1 MQRLAVRL
9 QVSGSEPK
17 RTFAIEGYGVEIIRS
32 TMPYVLFC
40 LLILVCGDCVA
51 ISTYEVS
58 VDASLQHVDVK
69 LCLDRRDRLHP
80 ADLHI
85 DSDARANIE
94 RLRWQDQPL
103 SSLRQL
109 QRLRLREGA
118 DNCLDYRARLQ
129 RPERS
134 WAAASDDYRLTRSK
148 DWLLAP
154 PHGSRAW
161 IRFITPQDMAVSA
174 PWPPVPTDD
183 HSQDW
188 MLLGQTDPWWSNNVV
203 FGRFRVEQ
211 LAIGNSTLRIAIL
224 PSSPTLTMAD
234 VRPWLLAS
242 AESVRRVHGSLPQ
255 ADPQVLIMPVG
266 RQNEAIPFA
275 RVMRGGGVGL
285 QFFVDPNRTADD
297 FAQDWKP
304 THEFSHLLF
313 PYISRDDAWL
323 SEGLSS
329 YFQNMLRARDGR
341 LSEREAWEK
350 LLAGFERGRRD
361 RKRNVTLAEEA
372 SGMHRYGSY
381 MRVYWS
387 GAAMLLLADK
397 RLREASDDAHSLDTA
412 LAALADCCM
421 DDPGQVWRARDIMR
435 KLDELTGHQVFMNIF
450 HQYAHSDRFPHVQPA
465 LRSLGV
471 IERDGRV
478 QLDDAAEQA
487 ALRHALTSFPA
498 QKPPAGQP

>member
-1 MQRLAVRL
+1 
-9 QVSGSEPK
+9 
-17 RTFAIEGYGVEIIRS
+17 
-32 TMPYVLFC
+32 MPYVLFC
-40 LLILVCGDCVA
+40 LLILVCGHCAAV
-51 ISTYEVS
+51 STYEVS

-69 LCLDRRDRLHP
+69 LCLDRHDGLRP

-109 QRLRLREGA
+109 ERLRLREGA

-134 WAAASDDYRLTRSK
+134 WAAASDDYRLTRSM

-154 PHGSRAW
+154 SHGSRAW
-161 IRFITPQDMAVSA
+161 IRFITPQDIAVSA
-174 PWPPVPTDD
+174 PWPPVPADD
-183 HSQDW
+183 HNQDW

-211 LAIGNSTLRIAIL
+211 LAVGNSTLRVAIL
-224 PSSPTLTMAD
+224 PSTPPLTLHD

-242 AESVRRVHGSLPQ
+242 AQAVTQVHGRLPQ
-255 ADPQVLIMPVG
+255 HDPQVLIMPVG
-266 RQNEAIPFA
+266 QQNEAIPFA

-285 QFFVDPNRTADD
+285 QFFVDPNRATDE

-323 SEGLSS
+323 SEGLAS
-329 YFQNMLRARDGR
+329 YYQNMLRARDGR
-341 LSEREAWEK
+341 LSETEAWEK

-372 SGMHRYGSY
+372 SGMHRNGSY

-397 RLREASDDAHSLDTA
+397 RLRETSDGAHSLDTA

-435 KLDELTGHQVFMNIF
+435 KLDELTGHQVFMNIYQ
-450 HQYAHSDRFPHVQPA
+450 QYAHSDRFPHVTA
-465 LRSLGV
+465 DLRSLGV
-471 IERDGRV
+471 NERNGRV
-478 QLDDAAEQA
+478 RLDDKAAQA
-487 ALRHALTSFPA
+487 DLRRRLTSFPA
-498 QKPPAGQP
+498 SRPAER